1 MENMTEKETEKADK
15 YELMSDGIVAE
26 SKNLLT
32 NELDVTNIYRRDEL
46 HRFSDERRIIWES

>member
-1 MENMTEKETEKADK
+1 MEANKIAYGTKSIILDNEAEANK

-32 NELDVTNIYRRDEL
+32 NELDKTNI
-46 HRFSDERRIIWES
+46 